1 MKDIQKIIT
10 EVCEK
15 YGITEKELKGPSRI
29 ALFVSARKELS
40 QRLRKEAK
48 LSYSSIGFIIN
59 RKDHS
64 TIINYLK

>member
-1 MKDIQKIIT
+1 MEDIQKIIT

-29 ALFVSARKELS
+29 SLFVSARKELS
-40 QRLRKEAK
+40 QKLRKVG

-64 TIINYLK
+64 TVINYLK